1 MGAFHIICLNVG
13 TFDENIFLNH
23 FLKYEAK
30 SNVRSVFF
38 VSVQRPWSSVINSE
52 EEKSF
57 CSHWHSHLNLG
68 ASGYVHTVLDSET
81 EHCRKLEYQIGHLFT
96 LGMLLSK
103 QFLLCNNT
111 APPTVESGMFHIG

>member
-13 TFDENIFLNH
+13 SFDENIFLNR

-30 SNVRSVFF
+30 SNVTSVFF
-38 VSVQRPWSSVINSE
+38 VSVPRPWSSVINSE

-68 ASGYVHTVLDSET
+68 ASGYDHTVLDSET
-81 EHCRKLEYQIGHLFT
+81 EHCRK
-96 LGMLLSK
+96 
-103 QFLLCNNT
+103 
-111 APPTVESGMFHIG
+111 